1 MPKVVVKNNTFEFDE
16 KTFKQKGR
24 IAIGTK
30 FLPPYAVLV
39 MAELEGKKLEN
50 FEKRNNDLVEAH
62 R

>member
-1 MPKVVVKNNTFEFDE
+1 MPKVVVKNNTFESDE

-24 IAIGTK
+24 MALGTK
-30 FLPPYAVLV
+30 FLPPYAVLF
-39 MAELEGKKLEN
+39 MAELEGKKLET

>member
-24 IAIGTK
+24 IASGTK
-30 FLPPYAVLV
+30 FLPPYAVLF
-39 MAELEGKKLEN
+39 MAELEGKKLET